1 MIGINEDLMMFLS
14 NIKRSCVPIE
24 LILETEKTVNTLG
37 KGKMAFLIAYDHSM
51 PSQID

>member
-1 MIGINEDLMMFLS
+1 MFLS

-24 LILETEKTVNTLG
+24 LIPETEKAVNTFD
-37 KGKMAFLIAYDHSM
+37 KVKMAGLIACNPSM